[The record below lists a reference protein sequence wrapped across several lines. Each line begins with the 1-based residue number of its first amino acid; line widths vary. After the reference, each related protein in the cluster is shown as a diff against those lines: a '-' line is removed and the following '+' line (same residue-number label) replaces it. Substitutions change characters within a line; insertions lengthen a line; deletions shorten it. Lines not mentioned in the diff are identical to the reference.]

1 MIVFP
6 NVKINLGL
14 YITEKRPDGFHNLSS
29 LFYPVQWTDALEA
42 ITTDNQELNFTSS
55 GNPIPGDVSKN
66 LVVKA
71 YHLLSA
77 DFQLPGMRVHLH
89 KNLPMGAGLG
99 GGSSDG
105 AFMLQLINAKA
116 ELGLSNTQ
124 LQSYAAQ
131 LGSDCPF
138 FILNRPCLVSGRGEI
153 IEPID
158 FSLAGHYI
166 VILMP
171 PLTVG
176 TAEAYS
182 WIKPAQ
188 PTDALRDILSSPISE
203 WKNRLRNDFEEPVS
217 LRHPL
222 IRELKELLY
231 AEGAVYASMSGSG
244 AALFGIFPTQPDL
257 KSFSNYTHFCTRLN

>member
-29 LFYPVQWTDALEA
+29 LFYPVKWTDALEA
-42 ITTDNQELNFTSS
+42 ITTDNQGLNFTSS

-66 LVVKA
+66 LVVRA
-71 YHLLSA
+71 YDLLSA
-77 DFQLPGMRVHLH
+77 DFRLPGMRVHLH

-116 ELGLSNTQ
+116 GLGLSELQ

-153 IEPID
+153 IEPMD
-158 FSLAGHYI
+158 FSLAGYYI

-188 PTDALRDILSSPISE
+188 PSVALTEILSSPISE

-217 LRHPL
+217 VRHPL
-222 IRELKELLY
+222 IRELKEMLY
-231 AEGAVYASMSGSG
+231 AKGAVYASMSGSG
-244 AALFGIFPTQPDL
+244 AALFGIFAAKPELD
-257 KSFSNYTHFCTRLN
+257 SFADYTHFCTRLD